1 MRIVTYNIQF
11 GRGRDEVVDLDRI
24 AREVAGAD
32 VICLQEVDRYWPRSG
47 DVDQVAELMNR
58 FPDYHAEYGAGV
70 SIADDY
76 PDGNRR
82 MVRHRREFG
91 NLTLCRYRISYVRHH
106 LLPKYASTGPIS
118 IQRSALECVVDSPF
132 GPLRLVNTHL
142 THLSSETRLPQVEK
156 LLDIHRDGPLE
167 GEPVC
172 GDLEGGYWNLPV
184 ALPAAPRQSIF
195 MGDFNMEP
203 DSPEYTAMV
212 GPWSEYGGRIG
223 NPEMLVDAWTAC
235 GHDEEEGATA
245 DIHGRPV
252 RLDYLFISPVLAR
265 HAQRCRID
273 TGASGS
279 DHQPVWLDLA
289 DPT

>member
-1 MRIVTYNIQF
+1 
-11 GRGRDEVVDLDRI
+11 
-24 AREVAGAD
+24 
-32 VICLQEVDRYWPRSG
+32 
-47 DVDQVAELMNR
+47 
-58 FPDYHAEYGAGV
+58 
-70 SIADDY
+70 
-76 PDGNRR
+76 
-82 MVRHRREFG
+82 
-91 NLTLCRYRISYVRHH
+91 
-106 LLPKYASTGPIS
+106 
-118 IQRSALECVVDSPF
+118 
-132 GPLRLVNTHL
+132 
-142 THLSSETRLPQVEK
+142 
-156 LLDIHRDGPLE
+156 
-167 GEPVC
+167 
-172 GDLEGGYWNLPV
+172 
-184 ALPAAPRQSIF
+184 
-195 MGDFNMEP
+195 MEP